1 MPGSIDKTSVSDSS
15 SHSAFGP
22 IWFSNTHSG
31 SYAFDRVYRGWNSG
45 WSSPGIGRMLT
56 DEHRSTRRVC
66 RDAVVRDGRIV
77 VWQVFT
83 PD

>member
-1 MPGSIDKTSVSDSS
+1 
-15 SHSAFGP
+15 
-22 IWFSNTHSG
+22 
-31 SYAFDRVYRGWNSG
+31 
-45 WSSPGIGRMLT
+45 MLT

-66 RDAVVRDGRIV
+66 RDAVIRDGRIV